1 MKIFMKIHLYLL
13 IVVIISLSAQ
23 GQDLYRV
30 VQGKIV
36 PRNSRDWTIIHDAIE
51 VTGYMGGALRC
62 TTFTEST
69 VDNGGTVRS
78 LGAPMHIQNLQTKRI
93 YKDTFILTNYPG
105 AGRFQKGDVINR
117 HIAVMRLGGLG
128 TMALYDYGVDYTP
141 PARQLTPAESAA
153 AQAEAAKRNA
163 NMDAIKLKFE
173 EEQAENGRDLYQYRM
188 GMRYLK
194 GDGVEKD
201 LTKASEYLRKS
212 AAQGNQDA
220 AKALAKSGTQK
231 PTPPATEGG
240 VR

>member
-1 MKIFMKIHLYLL
+1 
-13 IVVIISLSAQ
+13 
-23 GQDLYRV
+23 
-30 VQGKIV
+30 
-36 PRNSRDWTIIHDAIE
+36 
-51 VTGYMGGALRC
+51 
-62 TTFTEST
+62 
-69 VDNGGTVRS
+69 
-78 LGAPMHIQNLQTKRI
+78 
-93 YKDTFILTNYPG
+93 
-105 AGRFQKGDVINR
+105 
-117 HIAVMRLGGLG
+117 
-128 TMALYDYGVDYTP
+128 
-141 PARQLTPAESAA
+141 
-153 AQAEAAKRNA
+153 
-163 NMDAIKLKFE
+163 MDAIKLKFE